1 MFKKLVVLLG
11 LLAMSEG
18 MWLIANER
26 FQNNA
31 CNASLQGLRSP
42 GLATSSQCFNIA
54 FVYFGGF
61 ALSVAGALLVGFG
74 LVLVRRQLREKRT
87 QRSGAPRLFNQW
99 MEAKKSAGEV
109 PRIDAG
115 EG

>member
-11 LLAMSEG
+11 LLAMGEG
-18 MWLIANER
+18 IWLIANER

-61 ALSVAGALLVGFG
+61 ALSIAGALLVGFG
-74 LVLVRRQLREKRT
+74 LVLVRRQLRERRT
-87 QRSGAPRLFNQW
+87 QRSSEPRLFTQW
-99 MEAKKSAGEV
+99 MDTKKNSLQVGRVEES
-109 PRIDAG
+109 DD
-115 EG
+115 